1 MNALHTN
8 FKALKEMSILKPGHS
23 APGESQKGF
32 VRKIYTIALIL
43 IAFLVPLNQAHAYS
57 SELDEIISA
66 AGLNPLSSEDRE
78 MVTREIHQTAL
89 AMGNSYDEEL
99 HRIATESRNA
109 MTAKQKDSARPPRGF
124 FDKNIPAGKAERV
137 GDIFYSSNSTIGI
150 PHGHTAIYVS
160 HYTYV
165 EATTPHVRLVH
176 GYKAEAPK
184 PVYKYYVGW
193 SWQSPNKYKAANF
206 AKTKI
211 GKSYNYFFWN
221 NKTVHANSYN
231 CSQLVWAA
239 YKSTDP
245 NVDLD
250 SDGGPG
256 VYPTDIQKSHWVHHY
271 ETRW

>member
-23 APGESQKGF
+23 ASEESRKGF

-78 MVTREIHQTAL
+78 MITREIHQTAL

-124 FDKNIPAGKAERV
+124 FDKNISAGKAERV

-165 EATTPHVRLVH
+165 EATTPYVRLVQANM
-176 GYKAEAPK
+176 KEAPR

-193 SWQSPNKYKAANF
+193 SWQSPNKHKAANF
-206 AKTKI
+206 ARSKI
-211 GKSYNYFFWN
+211 WKSYNYFFWN

>member
-23 APGESQKGF
+23 ASEESRKGF

-78 MVTREIHQTAL
+78 MITREIHQTAL

-124 FDKNIPAGKAERV
+124 FDKNISAGKAERV

-160 HYTYV
+160 HDTYV
-165 EATTPHVRLVH
+165 EATTPYVRLVQANM
-176 GYKAEAPK
+176 KEAPR

-193 SWQSPNKYKAANF
+193 AWQSPNKYKAANF
-206 AKTKI
+206 AKSKI

-256 VYPTDIQKSHWVHHY
+256 VYPTDIKKSHWVHHY

>member
-23 APGESQKGF
+23 ASEESRKGF

-78 MVTREIHQTAL
+78 MITREIHQTAL

-109 MTAKQKDSARPPRGF
+109 MTAKQKDSARPPRGSS
-124 FDKNIPAGKAERV
+124 DKNISAGKAERV
-137 GDIFYSSNSTIGI
+137 GDIFYSSNSTMGI
-150 PHGHTAIYVS
+150 AHGHTAIYVS
-160 HYTYV
+160 QYTYV
-165 EATTPHVRLVH
+165 EATTPYVRKVNANE
-176 GYKAEAPK
+176 KEAPS

-193 SWQSPNKYKAANF
+193 AWQSPNKYKAANF
-206 AKTKI
+206 AKSKI